1 MGPAHLPLRP
11 GVVFLNKGVNGG
23 RPHGVFGLYINVV
36 SCVRELKLDGC
47 SDLTLVVGAP
57 GALEDQVVKSG
68 DWRHVP
74 EID

>member
-1 MGPAHLPLRP
+1 M
-11 GVVFLNKGVNGG
+11 
-23 RPHGVFGLYINVV
+23 FGLYINVV